1 MSNLFHTRLHVEELD
16 ARITPSAAFAGPPAF
31 HGLDVDAARFIPV
44 DPCLTASPVFAL
56 NYGTADAGTGHA
68 LAGLNV
74 AAARIYPTDPTLT
87 ASPVFFG
94 LNGGGSVDTPA

>member
-1 MSNLFHTRLHVEELD
+1 MSNLFRARLHLEELD

-31 HGLDVDAARFIPV
+31 NGLNVAAAQFAPT

-74 AAARIYPTDPTLT
+74 AGTLVPPNPI
-87 ASPVFFG
+87 SPVFFG
-94 LNGGGSVDTPA
+94 LNGGSVDTPA

>member
-1 MSNLFHTRLHVEELD
+1 M
-16 ARITPSAAFAGPPAF
+16 
-31 HGLDVDAARFIPV
+31 

-56 NYGTADAGTGHA
+56 NYGTVDAAWTGHA

-74 AAARIYPTDPTLT
+74 AGTLVPPNPV
-87 ASPVFFG
+87 SPVFFG